1 MTEKERLQKHLP
13 LVQRLVDR
21 ANEEGIVGSNTKDEL
36 EIHAEP
42 YKGFFIGIARVV
54 VDGCAYF
61 KGWATGEVLNATTG
75 QMVTQHFE
83 SDLLQSKHEV
93 GKQLYKYVDKF
104 RSIRPIV
111 HIKPESEYV

>member
-21 ANEEGIVGSNTKDEL
+21 ANEEGIVGSNKDEL
-36 EIHAEP
+36 ELHGTP
-42 YKGFFIGIARVV
+42 YKGFFIGIAKVV
-54 VDGCAYF
+54 VDECIYY
-61 KGWATGEVLNATTG
+61 KGWASAEVLNATTG
-75 QMVTQHFE
+75 KMIKTQFE

-104 RSIRPIV
+104 RSIKPIV